1 MTICDVLVVG
11 APGAGDALRAD
22 GVSVVMGSENPPTR
36 WAFDEA
42 GHCWDLLA
50 HPVECPTG
58 RRFRARIVVTAGPH
72 PPGREA
78 LRPYLGVAVHG
89 LPNWF
94 LLPAGDSAAA
104 TRYIGDC
111 LAVMARTASTR
122 IEVRHSTQRVFND
135 RVPDDRAIDW
145 TLARRK
151 IESAFDLSSV
161 GVEDEVYDG
170 PATIDGGH
178 VVRARLSG
186 HLDPIDGRYHWR
198 GMVFGDLPDDAV
210 KAAHVSLAIGDRTAP
225 ARIGER
231 TPWGHSIT
239 GTGAPPFA
247 LGEIQLDVPT
257 V

>member
-1 MTICDVLVVG
+1 VTICDVLVVG
-11 APGAGDALRAD
+11 GAPGTGDALRAA
-22 GVSVVMGSENPPTR
+22 GVSVVMGPENAPTR

-50 HPVECPTG
+50 DDG
-58 RRFRARIVVTAGPH
+58 RRFRARIVVSAGPH

-94 LLPAGDSAAA
+94 LLPAGDTAAA
-104 TRYIGDC
+104 TRYIRDC
-111 LAVMARTASTR
+111 LAVMARTVCTR
-122 IEVRHSTQRVFND
+122 IEVRHSTQRVFNA

-145 TLARRK
+145 ALARRK

-161 GVEDEVYDG
+161 GVEDELYDG
-170 PATIDGGH
+170 PATIGGGH

-198 GMVFGDLPDDAV
+198 GMVFGDLPDDVV
-210 KAAHVSLAIGDRTAP
+210 KAAHVSIAIGDRTAP

-239 GTGAPPFA
+239 GTGAPPFT
-247 LGEIQLDVPT
+247 LGEIQVDVPT